1 MMQTPLPAEPD
12 MTRGQTARAVPPGPA
27 AGQPLALA
35 YATPQ
40 PKKAATADLGD
51 YLIAVVRRLMFA
63 AGVGLLAGGLVT
75 AFADHSNRDDA
86 ATLVGIGA
94 GLIALVV
101 PFRRLAEPISAGRS
115 TDPPRLRG
123 KD

>member
-12 MTRGQTARAVPPGPA
+12 VTRGQTARAVPPPGP
-27 AGQPLALA
+27 PLPLA

-40 PKKAATADLGD
+40 PKKAAADLGD
-51 YLIAVVRRLMFA
+51 FLLAVARRLLFT
-63 AGVGLLAGGLVT
+63 AGVGMLVGGLVY
-75 AFADHSNRDDA
+75 AFAEYHRDDA